1 MRQPKETTLWGQAQR
16 RILDGVFLPSPESQ
30 TKEYRVKTPMSKNR
44 SLKTVAL
51 PVKMK
56 NLETLKWKC
65 CESLCDGLGW
75 KYKMGCKNPSDSP
88 RKGEGWRRKAMIWK
102 TSIEVKN
109 NNTTTTNITK
119 TSWWFSR
126 ASTIAGSFLSLR
138 KLPKK

>member
-1 MRQPKETTLWGQAQR
+1 MRQLKETTLWGQAQR

-30 TKEYRVKTPMSKNR
+30 TKEYRVKTPMGKNR

-109 NNTTTTNITK
+109 NNNNNQHHK
-119 TSWWFSR
+119 NLLVVLSSKYHRWEFFK
-126 ASTIAGSFLSLR
+126 STQVT
-138 KLPKK
+138 